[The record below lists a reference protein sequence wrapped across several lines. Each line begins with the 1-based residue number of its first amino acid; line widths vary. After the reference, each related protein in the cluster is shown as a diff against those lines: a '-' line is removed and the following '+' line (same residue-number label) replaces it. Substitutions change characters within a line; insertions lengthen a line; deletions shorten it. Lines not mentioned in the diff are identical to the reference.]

1 MNHQQHMIMNKKN
14 DIRIYSSENFLVIE
28 DFILRIKINYQAIE
42 SIIIYH
48 VGETYN
54 NQINIYLTDPVIYEQ
69 IKNTWWAGLLF
80 KLFLRTN
87 QEKFILEQS
96 YSDEILLTIINEI
109 NENLPN
115 IFIPNDLQNSI
126 FWRVTDKGYSIPFF
140 KLVYSK
146 NTLGL
151 YDTLIKYGKFKN
163 E

>member
-1 MNHQQHMIMNKKN
+1 MNKKN